1 MNKHQEHIVCVK
13 SSLFPNRENGFADFT
28 LTIENLM
35 LGQRAALEKDPDFRQ
50 VLPVSVFMHQGKI
63 WVYER
68 TPKGGE
74 AKLHGKVANLVGG
87 HWDMADLVLDN
98 GVINLKQS
106 LTNASEREIAEEVKL
121 TSKVINTT
129 ILDKVICADDLSVD
143 RVHIAIVSVH
153 ELDGEGLDSAEDQLK
168 TIGFKTPQ
176 ELLDGD
182 YNLET
187 WARLICEILVN
198 QK

>member
-1 MNKHQEHIVCVK
+1 MKKHQEHIVCVK
-13 SSLFPNRENGFADFT
+13 SSLFPNRANGFADFT
-28 LTIENLM
+28 LTVNNLM
-35 LGQRAALEKDPDFRQ
+35 LGQRAALEEDPDFRQ
-50 VLPVSVFMHQGKI
+50 VLPVSVFMHKDKI
-63 WVYER
+63 WAYER

-74 AKLHGKVANLVGG
+74 TKLHGKVANLVGG
-87 HWDMADLVLDN
+87 HWDMADLVLEG

-106 LTNASEREIAEEVKL
+106 LSNAAAREIAEEVKL
-121 TSKVINTT
+121 TSNVTKTT
-129 ILDKVICADDLSVD
+129 ILDKVICADDVLVD
-143 RVHIAIVSVH
+143 RMHIAMVSVH

-168 TIGFKTPQ
+168 TIGFKSPQ

-182 YNLET
+182 YQLET

>member
-13 SSLFPNRENGFADFT
+13 SSLFPNRANGFADFT
-28 LTIENLM
+28 LTVNNLM
-35 LGQRAALEKDPDFRQ
+35 LGQRAALEQDTDFRQ
-50 VLPVSVFMHQGKI
+50 VLPPSVFTYNGKI
-63 WVYER
+63 WAYER

-74 AKLHGKVANLVGG
+74 AKLHGKVAILVGG
-87 HWDMADLVLDN
+87 HWDMADLVLED
-98 GVINLKQS
+98 GVINLQKS
-106 LTNASEREIAEEVKL
+106 LSNTVEREMAEEVKL
-121 TSKVINTT
+121 TSKVISSTV
-129 ILDKVICADDLSVD
+129 LDKVICADDVLVD
-143 RVHIAIVSVH
+143 RMHIAMVTVH

-168 TIGFKTPQ
+168 TIGFKSPE

-182 YNLET
+182 YDLET